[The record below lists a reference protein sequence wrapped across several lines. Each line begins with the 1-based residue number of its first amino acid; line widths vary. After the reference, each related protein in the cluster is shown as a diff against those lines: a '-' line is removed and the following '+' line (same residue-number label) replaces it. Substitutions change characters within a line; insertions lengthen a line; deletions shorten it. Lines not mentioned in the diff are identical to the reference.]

1 MNNKRPFEVGDKI
14 VRFGKVYKIFRIKKQ
29 KTIDGNEEKII
40 FFRPYFKEK
49 KRILKDLTFSI
60 PVENIDR
67 TSIRR
72 PVSKKELKE
81 LLTKLSEESDIKKF
95 IDVGK
100 ARKTLALND
109 FNKTIQIL
117 KALWREKDDKSQSFT
132 KSKKDVFDLLMK
144 HLVEEIAF
152 VSDLSVIT
160 ARKKIKKSLEKKA
173 QK

>member
-14 VRFGKVYKIFRIKKQ
+14 VRFGKIYKIFKIKNQ

-40 FFRPYFKEK
+40 FFRPYFKAKKEK
-49 KRILKDLTFSI
+49 RDLTFSI

-67 TSIRR
+67 ANIRR

-81 LLTKLSEESDIKKF
+81 LLTELSKESDIKKF

-132 KSKKDVFDLLMK
+132 KSKKDAFDLSMK